1 MNVLASQLSSYA
13 NILKK
18 LNRKYHV
25 VVAKEGEGGPE
36 VIPIENECWV
46 QYHANSLL

>member
-25 VVAKEGEGGPE
+25 VISNEIDEGGGEGAE
-36 VIPIENECWV
+36 VNYRQMV
-46 QYHANSLL
+46 